1 MRKHQLLY
9 TQQTGLGTL
18 IWHGAT
24 LVCLLFP
31 LSQPFQPQ
39 LSLLNTVI
47 CHCPTCLVYCK
58 TFLHD
63 LSSKAEFPQRREE
76 CRIRDGILVITAIEF
91 LADLRQDL
99 NAPCLHSL
107 WGGAGNLKDSP
118 FYLIPCQKQSL
129 WGAGPC
135 GHLAQSCYFILFYFI
150 FSFYFFKQRHSQ
162 VFWFVQNLTSATDNT
177 TVLGFC

>member
-1 MRKHQLLY
+1 M
-9 TQQTGLGTL
+9 
-18 IWHGAT
+18 
-24 LVCLLFP
+24 CLLFP

-76 CRIRDGILVITAIEF
+76 CRIKDGILVITAIEF

-99 NAPCLHSL
+99 KCSL
-107 WGGAGNLKDSP
+107 PPQLVGWCRKSKGLSLLSDSLP
-118 FYLIPCQKQSL
+118 EAIALRSRAM
-129 WGAGPC
+129 WASGPE
-135 GHLAQSCYFILFYFI
+135 LLLYFILFF
-150 FSFYFFKQRHSQ
+150 
-162 VFWFVQNLTSATDNT
+162 
-177 TVLGFC
+177 